1 MMKGLFISI
10 EGMDGAGKTT
20 QVDLMKTFLE
30 KKGYQV
36 LVTREPGGTVIGEK
50 IRKVTLDPAHQE
62 MSYITEALLYSASRA
77 QLVNQVIKPA
87 LERGEIVICDRFV
100 DSSLVYQG
108 KARGLGYKAVKEI
121 NDFATQGLEPCL
133 TIMFNIAP
141 EVSLKRINA
150 RGKEDR
156 LEQEKLAFHQQVH
169 AAYQDLVKLYPQ
181 RIKEIDAGRPIEVI
195 QQEIEG
201 ILIKLIQEGEY
212 K

>member
-1 MMKGLFISI
+1 MNGLFISI

-20 QVDLMKTFLE
+20 QISLMKDFLE
-30 KKGYQV
+30 AKGHKV
-36 LVTREPGGTVIGEK
+36 LVTREPGGTVIGER
-50 IRKVTLDPAHQE
+50 IREVVLDPAHQE

-87 LERGEIVICDRFV
+87 LERGEVVICDRFV

-108 KARGLGYKAVKEI
+108 KGRGLGYEAVKEI
-121 NDFATQGLEPCL
+121 NDFATQGLEPNL
-133 TIMFNIAP
+133 TIIFNITP
-141 EVSLKRINA
+141 EESLKRINS

-169 AAYQDLVKLYPQ
+169 AAYQDLAKLYPS
-181 RIKEIDAGRPIEVI
+181 RIQMIDAGRPIEVI
-195 QQEIEG
+195 QREIED
-201 ILIKLIQEGEY
+201 ILIKLLIEGEY